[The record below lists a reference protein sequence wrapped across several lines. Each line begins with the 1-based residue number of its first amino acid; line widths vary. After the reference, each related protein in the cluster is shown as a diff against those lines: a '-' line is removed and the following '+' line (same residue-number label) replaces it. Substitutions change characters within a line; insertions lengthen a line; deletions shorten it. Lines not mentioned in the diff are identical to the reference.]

1 VPALVRDADPSGRL
15 GTSKMPLG
23 LILVHS
29 TPKSGKADRAPSS
42 GSILYDLVA
51 SASTM
56 AGPGL
61 LNLTAD
67 YLEKEQERFLTI
79 NKSK

>member
-1 VPALVRDADPSGRL
+1 
-15 GTSKMPLG
+15 MPLG

-29 TPKSGKADRAPSS
+29 APKSGKADRAPSS
-42 GSILYDLVA
+42 GSIDLVA

-67 YLEKEQERFLTI
+67 YLEQEQERFLTI